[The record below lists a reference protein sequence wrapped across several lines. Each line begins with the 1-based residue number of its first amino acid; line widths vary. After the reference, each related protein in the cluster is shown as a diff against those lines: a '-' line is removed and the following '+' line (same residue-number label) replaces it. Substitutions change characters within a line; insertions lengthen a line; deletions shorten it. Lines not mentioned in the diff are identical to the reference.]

1 MIKYWVILIN
11 VAYLNIVFSLALFLS
26 SLVISCSYCVIHGVN
41 HTIRQMDVF
50 IVLDS
55 SMQLVGSILIYMLK
69 AITLHLH
76 LGN

>member
-11 VAYLNIVFSLALFLS
+11 VAYLNIVFSLALSLS
-26 SLVISCSYCVIHGVN
+26 SLVISCSYCVSHGVN

-55 SMQLVGSILIYMLK
+55 SMQLLGSILIYMLK